1 MILNELTS
9 VPSSAIPVTAFSEHL
24 NLGSGFSDS
33 GDQDSILETY
43 LRAALAAIE
52 ARLGIALFRRR
63 FSWGLY
69 AWSNPNTQRLPVSPV
84 QTIEAL
90 RVITSVGTETLVPDD
105 NYRHLKNGNSDQ
117 LVATGACLPHLPHN
131 GSVEIVFEAGYG
143 ASWDA
148 IPADLRQAVL
158 KLAAQHYEDRTGHS
172 AGQFPTGVLTLL
184 EPYRVHRL
192 SGGGA

>member
-43 LRAALAAIE
+43 LRAALAAI
-52 ARLGIALFRRR
+52 
-63 FSWGLY
+63 
-69 AWSNPNTQRLPVSPV
+69 
-84 QTIEAL
+84 IEAL

-172 AGQFPTGVLTLL
+172 AGQF
-184 EPYRVHRL
+184 R
-192 SGGGA
+192 A